1 MPLRLPQQPPS
12 SHSHQFQQSQS
23 TLSSSAAAHR
33 PLPRASASASGATS
47 GAFGAQRRLMPRRT
61 VGDEYVTWE
70 GDGQEGEE
78 ARGASEDYW
87 GEQDGEDGE
96 FEQALART
104 ELDFGRGGGM
114 GYENDGSAWRPQP
127 GACLLFLVAVAVA
140 RLDLPNSPLR
150 CAQSPPPTL
159 ALPPTQQH
167 LLIGRATSTS
177 RRRSRRQAQGPAP
190 SREVRASA
198 AAWSA
203 SRGSSS
209 GRSASCVRP
218 PFSSSLS
225 LRCCLSKDPDLAV
238 PRSQPTLFARCGGSA
253 SSTPSRASAST
264 RCVSPSVTCAST
276 TRL

>member
-1 MPLRLPQQPPS
+1 MTTYYATPTTDGQQRQPIPPPHQPARSSAPPIRPMPLRLPQQPPS

-47 GAFGAQRRLMPRRT
+47 GAFGAQRRLMPRTT
-61 VGDEYVTWE
+61 VGDEYVTRE

-96 FEQALART
+96 FEQALAST

-114 GYENDGSAWRPQP
+114 GHENGGSGWRPQP

-150 CAQSPPPTL
+150 LSAL
-159 ALPPTQQH
+159 ARSHLLPPSRFR
-167 LLIGRATSTS
+167 LPNSTS
-177 RRRSRRQAQGPAP
+177 SSPALRQRAGGAAAGDKRTVRDQAGRSERRRQHGPQAGDQAPAGQRAACVHLSRRLSLSPLLPAQG
-190 SREVRASA
+190 S
-198 AAWSA
+198 
-203 SRGSSS
+203 
-209 GRSASCVRP
+209 
-218 PFSSSLS
+218 
-225 LRCCLSKDPDLAV
+225 
-238 PRSQPTLFARCGGSA
+238 
-253 SSTPSRASAST
+253 
-264 RCVSPSVTCAST
+264 
-276 TRL
+276 